1 MGRGACLTWGAIAF
15 VSLLISHAAPVDV
28 SFELRGLTRTLT
40 AILSAI
46 VAHGARKSHERFSAD
61 SRVLKVAELAKV
73 NTPPL
78 GGHDSR
84 LEVGGEVPRVHGMDD
99 IVVCCSTAG
108 QEIDA
113 YSGRILA
120 AREHLDR

>member
-40 AILSAI
+40 AMLSAI
-46 VAHGARKSHERFSAD
+46 VAEEHGARMSVFQLTVAY
-61 SRVLKVAELAKV
+61 LKALARV

>member
-40 AILSAI
+40 AMLSAI
-46 VAHGARKSHERFSAD
+46 VAEEHGRAQKSMSVFLTVAYLKALAR
-61 SRVLKVAELAKV
+61 V